1 MASQGG
7 HICAGLGTRL
17 DQEPHGAREGRA
29 GSAEEKARVS
39 PPREFG
45 ALSGELLQQSRA
57 LGLPWAC
64 GLPTSSFVP
73 SLPCVPMS
81 GRKAELPGVSL
92 GQVGVAQIRR
102 TGQGRE
108 GRQESTGDSNIKHP
122 KTDLDCFP
130 ETSNSVPSF
139 TEENPGRPWP
149 LPEPSGSPWLGTN
162 LPPPSQCLLGT

>member
-1 MASQGG
+1 M
-7 HICAGLGTRL
+7 GTRL

-45 ALSGELLQQSRA
+45 ALSGELLRQSRA

-64 GLPTSSFVP
+64 GLPTSGFVP

-92 GQVGVAQIRR
+92 GGRGEKF

-108 GRQESTGDSNIKHP
+108 GGQGCIGDLKNKST
-122 KTDLDCFP
+122 
-130 ETSNSVPSF
+130 
-139 TEENPGRPWP
+139 
-149 LPEPSGSPWLGTN
+149 
-162 LPPPSQCLLGT
+162 